1 MRLRKYIA
9 FAGMAVLM
17 LCSCNEMENAPT
29 NKFTDNSYWTS
40 TTKAQ
45 YVVNM
50 AYSQMYNAG
59 RMWSDESLSDNAYDG
74 RSVDDQRAIRK
85 GMATPSLD
93 IFKNE
98 WKDLYGGIKTC
109 HVFLEKVDLVPN
121 MDASVKARMIAEIRY
136 IRASLYFRLTNLY
149 GAVPFFTEDITL
161 EESRSVSRTDRE
173 TIISFIHQELEDIK
187 DALPTRDQLPEED
200 KGKITKGAVCAL
212 QARVYLMDSDWN
224 NVMLYCDNL
233 MNKQGEYG
241 TYALFPDY
249 AGLFDEAN
257 EYNEEI
263 IMDRS
268 YVPNLITWGE
278 MVDMIPLSR
287 GGRAVNRVPQQSLI
301 DTYLMLSG
309 KTISEAGTDYNPAYP
324 YDNRDPRLTATI
336 IYDGYD
342 WSGNVDDGSKDVV
355 INIRPGSGTD
365 AYDGGGNGTSTGY
378 FTRKYYNPQAPG
390 DQNSGMNIITMRY
403 ADILLMYAEALNELN
418 NGATPEAEKA
428 VEDVRLRAFNN
439 DASKVGTIPSGYE
452 EFKNFIIQERKLEL
466 SNEGLRK
473 SDLARWGILVDY
485 LTTEKEKLV
494 QLAKREGRYANVD
507 VYRAYKLASTP
518 SFADPTIALPYISI
532 TEQDLVDMGL
542 SETELTTM
550 HTLNSGSKGAIKR
563 KFFEA
568 DGKVYFKSEDVP
580 ADAKKVEEVEYTI
593 LNMFSINS
601 IKQKGNLCVEDV
613 EGLSSNNAWITG
625 KTGVFYGMKKNMVE
639 ILPFNTTNI
648 IDVNPGLAG
657 QQHPSY

>member
-1 MRLRKYIA
+1 MKLKKYIA

-263 IMDRS
+263 IMDCS

-287 GGRAVNRVPQQSLI
+287 GGRAVNRVPQQSLV

-378 FTRKYYNPQAPG
+378 FTRKYYNPQASG

-403 ADILLMYAEALNELN
+403 ADILLMYAEAVHETSGMTEAVWNKTIRPIRERAGFTADAALNFPAGKSKE
-418 NGATPEAEKA
+418 EMRQIIRDERR
-428 VEDVRLRAFNN
+428 VEMAM
-439 DASKVGTIPSGYE
+439 
-452 EFKNFIIQERKLEL
+452 
-466 SNEGLRK
+466 EGLRWYDIK
-473 SDLARWGILVDY
+473 RWKAGNEYLSGKVRGASFVDENKLDTRKFEEARDY
-485 LTTEKEKLV
+485 LWAVPISEINLNPN
-494 QLAKREGRYANVD
+494 LAPN
-507 VYRAYKLASTP
+507 
-518 SFADPTIALPYISI
+518 
-532 TEQDLVDMGL
+532 
-542 SETELTTM
+542 
-550 HTLNSGSKGAIKR
+550 
-563 KFFEA
+563 
-568 DGKVYFKSEDVP
+568 
-580 ADAKKVEEVEYTI
+580 
-593 LNMFSINS
+593 
-601 IKQKGNLCVEDV
+601 
-613 EGLSSNNAWITG
+613 
-625 KTGVFYGMKKNMVE
+625 
-639 ILPFNTTNI
+639 
-648 IDVNPGLAG
+648 NPGYG
-657 QQHPSY
+657 N

>member
-249 AGLFDEAN
+249 AGS
-257 EYNEEI
+257 
-263 IMDRS
+263 IMKR
-268 YVPNLITWGE
+268 
-278 MVDMIPLSR
+278 LSWT
-287 GGRAVNRVPQQSLI
+287 V
-301 DTYLMLSG
+301 
-309 KTISEAGTDYNPAYP
+309 
-324 YDNRDPRLTATI
+324 
-336 IYDGYD
+336 
-342 WSGNVDDGSKDVV
+342 
-355 INIRPGSGTD
+355 
-365 AYDGGGNGTSTGY
+365 
-378 FTRKYYNPQAPG
+378 
-390 DQNSGMNIITMRY
+390 
-403 ADILLMYAEALNELN
+403 LMY
-418 NGATPEAEKA
+418 P
-428 VEDVRLRAFNN
+428 
-439 DASKVGTIPSGYE
+439 I
-452 EFKNFIIQERKLEL
+452 
-466 SNEGLRK
+466 
-473 SDLARWGILVDY
+473 
-485 LTTEKEKLV
+485 
-494 QLAKREGRYANVD
+494 
-507 VYRAYKLASTP
+507 
-518 SFADPTIALPYISI
+518 
-532 TEQDLVDMGL
+532 
-542 SETELTTM
+542 
-550 HTLNSGSKGAIKR
+550 
-563 KFFEA
+563 
-568 DGKVYFKSEDVP
+568 
-580 ADAKKVEEVEYTI
+580 
-593 LNMFSINS
+593 
-601 IKQKGNLCVEDV
+601 
-613 EGLSSNNAWITG
+613 
-625 KTGVFYGMKKNMVE
+625 
-639 ILPFNTTNI
+639 
-648 IDVNPGLAG
+648 
-657 QQHPSY
+657 

>member
-249 AGLFDEAN
+249 AGLFDKAN

-287 GGRAVNRVPQQSLI
+287 GGRAVNRVPQQSLV

-336 IYDGYD
+336 IMM
-342 WSGNVDDGSKDVV
+342 
-355 INIRPGSGTD
+355 
-365 AYDGGGNGTSTGY
+365 A
-378 FTRKYYNPQAPG
+378 
-390 DQNSGMNIITMRY
+390 M
-403 ADILLMYAEALNELN
+403 
-418 NGATPEAEKA
+418 
-428 VEDVRLRAFNN
+428 
-439 DASKVGTIPSGYE
+439 
-452 EFKNFIIQERKLEL
+452 
-466 SNEGLRK
+466 
-473 SDLARWGILVDY
+473 
-485 LTTEKEKLV
+485 
-494 QLAKREGRYANVD
+494 
-507 VYRAYKLASTP
+507 
-518 SFADPTIALPYISI
+518 
-532 TEQDLVDMGL
+532 
-542 SETELTTM
+542 
-550 HTLNSGSKGAIKR
+550 
-563 KFFEA
+563 
-568 DGKVYFKSEDVP
+568 
-580 ADAKKVEEVEYTI
+580 
-593 LNMFSINS
+593 
-601 IKQKGNLCVEDV
+601 
-613 EGLSSNNAWITG
+613 
-625 KTGVFYGMKKNMVE
+625 TGVAMWTMAVK
-639 ILPFNTTNI
+639 T
-648 IDVNPGLAG
+648 
-657 QQHPSY
+657 

>member
-1 MRLRKYIA
+1 MKLKKYIA
-9 FAGMAVLM
+9 FAGLAVL
-17 LCSCNEMENAPT
+17 LLSGCNDMENAPT

-40 TTKAQ
+40 SAKAQ

-50 AYSQMYNAG
+50 AYSQLYNAG

-98 WKDLYGGIKTC
+98 WKDLYAGIKTC

-121 MDASVKARMIAEIRY
+121 MNSSVKARMIAEIRF

-149 GAVPFFTEDITL
+149 GAVAFFTKDVTL
-161 EESRSVSRTDRE
+161 EETQKASRTERE
-173 TIISFIHQELEDIK
+173 VIVDFIHQELEDIK
-187 DALPTRDQLPEED
+187 DVLPTRNQLPDEER
-200 KGKITKGAVCAL
+200 GKITKGAVCAL

-241 TYALFPDY
+241 TYDLFPSY

-257 EYNEEI
+257 EYNQEV

-278 MVDMIPLSR
+278 MIDMIPLSKGAR
-287 GGRAVNRVPQQSLI
+287 TANRVPQQSLV

-309 KTISEAGTDYNPAYP
+309 KTITESGTDYNPAYP

-342 WSGNVDDGSKDVV
+342 WSANVDDGSKDAV

-365 AYDGGGNGTSTGY
+365 AYEGGGNSTSTGY

-403 ADILLMYAEALNELN
+403 ADILLMYAEAVHETSGMTEEVWNKTIRRIRERAGFTANAALDFPVGKSKEDMRQIIRD
-418 NGATPEAEKA
+418 ERR
-428 VEDVRLRAFNN
+428 VEMAM
-439 DASKVGTIPSGYE
+439 
-452 EFKNFIIQERKLEL
+452 
-466 SNEGLRK
+466 EGLRWFDIK
-473 SDLARWGILVDY
+473 RWKAGSQYLSGKVRGASFVDENKLDTRKFEEARDY
-485 LTTEKEKLV
+485 LWAVPISEINLNPN
-494 QLAKREGRYANVD
+494 LAPN
-507 VYRAYKLASTP
+507 
-518 SFADPTIALPYISI
+518 
-532 TEQDLVDMGL
+532 
-542 SETELTTM
+542 
-550 HTLNSGSKGAIKR
+550 
-563 KFFEA
+563 
-568 DGKVYFKSEDVP
+568 
-580 ADAKKVEEVEYTI
+580 
-593 LNMFSINS
+593 
-601 IKQKGNLCVEDV
+601 
-613 EGLSSNNAWITG
+613 
-625 KTGVFYGMKKNMVE
+625 
-639 ILPFNTTNI
+639 
-648 IDVNPGLAG
+648 NPGYG
-657 QQHPSY
+657 N

>member
-200 KGKITKGAVCAL
+200 KGKITKGAVSTTI
-212 QARVYLMDSDWN
+212 V
-224 NVMLYCDNL
+224 
-233 MNKQGEYG
+233 GIG
-241 TYALFPDY
+241 
-249 AGLFDEAN
+249 
-257 EYNEEI
+257 
-263 IMDRS
+263 
-268 YVPNLITWGE
+268 
-278 MVDMIPLSR
+278 SR
-287 GGRAVNRVPQQSLI
+287 TR
-301 DTYLMLSG
+301 T
-309 KTISEAGTDYNPAYP
+309 
-324 YDNRDPRLTATI
+324 
-336 IYDGYD
+336 
-342 WSGNVDDGSKDVV
+342 NVDDYV
-355 INIRPGSGTD
+355 
-365 AYDGGGNGTSTGY
+365 
-378 FTRKYYNPQAPG
+378 FTA
-390 DQNSGMNIITMRY
+390 IVHI
-403 ADILLMYAEALNELN
+403 
-418 NGATPEAEKA
+418 ATPVIAIINDSSGETW
-428 VEDVRLRAFNN
+428 VTVVVRISR
-439 DASKVGTIPSGYE
+439 V
-452 EFKNFIIQERKLEL
+452 IICPGFTDSL
-466 SNEGLRK
+466 STK
-473 SDLARWGILVDY
+473 H
-485 LTTEKEKLV
+485 
-494 QLAKREGRYANVD
+494 Q
-507 VYRAYKLASTP
+507 
-518 SFADPTIALPYISI
+518 ISI
-532 TEQDLVDMGL
+532 YQ
-542 SETELTTM
+542 
-550 HTLNSGSKGAIKR
+550 
-563 KFFEA
+563 
-568 DGKVYFKSEDVP
+568 
-580 ADAKKVEEVEYTI
+580 
-593 LNMFSINS
+593 
-601 IKQKGNLCVEDV
+601 
-613 EGLSSNNAWITG
+613 
-625 KTGVFYGMKKNMVE
+625 
-639 ILPFNTTNI
+639 
-648 IDVNPGLAG
+648 
-657 QQHPSY
+657 